1 MTRLLPI
8 ALEQIQAQSLSEFT
22 TRIERQVKNSDAAL
36 HVYPEYHLRPEGR
49 TSMGDEPLEDYLSSM
64 AEPIDGKRGKLLS
77 QIAGDLGIWLLP
89 GTVVEQGP
97 AGGFFNTAVV
107 YSPEGKLAASY
118 RKVFPFRPTETC
130 IPGSEFV
137 TFEMKGFGCI
147 GLSVCY
153 DAWFPEVS
161 RHLAWMGAEL
171 VLNVVQTGTN
181 DRTQEVVLAQANAIV
196 NQTFVA
202 SVNAAAPT
210 GMGRS
215 LLVDPEGRTRIQA
228 ISSEEV
234 TLIDVIDLD
243 QVANVRKHGT
253 AGVTRPWEHFRESD
267 VPIKLPFYEGEISPS
282 RWRETTSTREPH
294 NQNQTNPPS
303 GEI

>member
-8 ALEQIQAQSLSEFT
+8 ALEQIHAQSLSEFT
-22 TRIERQVKNSDAAL
+22 HRLERQVKNNDAAL

-49 TSMGDEPLEDYLSSM
+49 SEMGDEPLEEYLSSM
-64 AEPIDGKRGKLLS
+64 AEPIDGKRGKVLAEL
-77 QIAGDLGIWLLP
+77 AGDLGIWLLP

-97 AGGFFNTAVV
+97 TGSFFNTAVV

-130 IPGSEFV
+130 VPGSEFV
-137 TFEMKGFGCI
+137 TFEMKGFGRI

-181 DRTQEVVLAQANAIV
+181 DRTQEVVIAQANAIV
-196 NQTFVA
+196 NQNFVA

-228 ISSEEV
+228 ISSEEI
-234 TLIDVIDLD
+234 TLTDVIDLD
-243 QVANVRKHGT
+243 QVGNVRKHGT
-253 AGVTRPWEHFRESD
+253 AGVTRPWDQFNESD
-267 VPIKLPFYEGEISPS
+267 VPIKLPFYGGEITPT
-282 RWRETTSTREPH
+282 RWQETTRAKDSK
-294 NQNQTNPPS
+294 NQTTGNYS
-303 GEI
+303 RGTI